1 MMKIGDKSQVTHV
14 ELFVDTWYKAK
25 TKVKIRNLS
34 FF

>member
-1 MMKIGDKSQVTHV
+1 MEIGDKSQVIRV
-14 ELFVDTWYKAK
+14 ELFVDIWYKAK